1 MPKILHL
8 NHAAYIGGA
17 EVALVNLLTLT
28 DRRRY
33 APVVFAPP
41 GELPQ
46 QIERDLQIRCA
57 PIPALPGLNRRTL
70 PRFLARLPL
79 LLVRIAR
86 ERPALI
92 YANTNFAALYSGII
106 GNALRVPSLAH
117 IRDIEPLGRMARRLV
132 RLNTRLIAISGA
144 VRDYLIAEGMPPQR
158 IARVYDGVDLR
169 QYQPKRAE
177 KAGTGVIIGIIGQ
190 LGERKGHLILLD
202 AMRGLIREH
211 ADLRLWIVGK
221 EPAHG
226 AERYADR
233 LREYVA
239 RHGLSGHVEFLGF
252 RADIPDVLA
261 QIDLLALPSLQEPFG
276 KIVIEAMAM
285 EKPVAAARVGGVPEI
300 VEDGRTGLLV
310 PPQDADAL
318 RHALDRLIRD
328 PDLRERLGVAGRM
341 RVERHFRLERNVR
354 ETEAIYE
361 EMLFKK
367 RPAGA
372 FN

>member
-1 MPKILHL
+1 
-8 NHAAYIGGA
+8 
-17 EVALVNLLTLT
+17 
-28 DRRRY
+28 
-33 APVVFAPP
+33 
-41 GELPQ
+41 
-46 QIERDLQIRCA
+46 
-57 PIPALPGLNRRTL
+57 
-70 PRFLARLPL
+70 
-79 LLVRIAR
+79 
-86 ERPALI
+86 
-92 YANTNFAALYSGII
+92 
-106 GNALRVPSLAH
+106 
-117 IRDIEPLGRMARRLV
+117 MARRLV